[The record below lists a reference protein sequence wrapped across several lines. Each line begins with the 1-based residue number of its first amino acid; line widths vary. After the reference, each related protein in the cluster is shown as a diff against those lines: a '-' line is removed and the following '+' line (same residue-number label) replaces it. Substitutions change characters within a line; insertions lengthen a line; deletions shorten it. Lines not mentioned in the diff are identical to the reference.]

1 MYKLSAQT
9 DNKPTKLDD
18 DDDASSVE
26 TSGSRIF
33 FYSDVSKDSIL
44 NLNKSLRTVSNT
56 LINVSATYEVPIP
69 PVRLHINSP
78 GGSLLDCFSTVDYIR
93 TSKVPIHTIIEG
105 SAASA
110 ATIISVCGHKRYI
123 YKNSHMLIHQLSTG
137 LWGKYEE
144 LVDDFKNAS
153 MFMERIQEIYKEHT
167 KIPAKTLKEILKRD
181 LWFDSETCLKY
192 GLVDEIL

>member
-1 MYKLSAQT
+1 MYKLAAQT
-9 DNKPTKLDD
+9 DNKPSRMDEDD
-18 DDDASSVE
+18 DSSSVE
-26 TSGSRIF
+26 TNGSRIF

-44 NLNKSLRTVSNT
+44 SLNKNLRTLSTT
-56 LINVSATYEVPIP
+56 LLNVASTYEINVPPIK
-69 PVRLHINSP
+69 LHINSP

-153 MFMERIQEIYKEHT
+153 MFMERIQEIYKQHT
-167 KIPAKTLKEILKRD
+167 KIPLKTLKEVLKRD